1 MSGLATPVIADFT
14 AVTRAWKN
22 LWKSP
27 IWIVGHALIAIIPII
42 FSYFTRNSVL
52 SGGASNLAFG
62 LTVHLVAT
70 VFCTLIIG
78 TYQREYLRFLR
89 GEKPRLK
96 GIFDTAAL
104 EARFFI
110 LGVLFFLPSC
120 IVWILVSL
128 SLNPDNGV
136 FMVTYSA
143 ATTAVSLLLYPFCF
157 SRMILASERVSLVEA
172 LGKSWSLTMR
182 APWAVLFTLFMAGI
196 VSVSGYVALCFGY
209 LITGPIYL
217 LAMAH
222 IYEDNCGK
230 PPSVDLAVQ

>member
-1 MSGLATPVIADFT
+1 MEKSHLDR
-14 AVTRAWKN
+14 RACLDSNNPNYLLLLHK
-22 LWKSP
+22 
-27 IWIVGHALIAIIPII
+27 ALC
-42 FSYFTRNSVL
+42 FV
-52 SGGASNLAFG
+52 GGASNLAFG

-70 VFCTLIIG
+70 IFCTLIIG

-172 LGKSWSLTMR
+172 LRKSWSLTMR
-182 APWAVLFTLFMAGI
+182 APWAVLFTLFTAGV
-196 VSVSGYVALCFGY
+196 VSVSGYVVLCFGY

-230 PPSVDLAVQ
+230 PPSVDPVVQ